1 MYRTT
6 FYYKL
11 EDKYSIEYVYAIKH
25 CKRPARTKVYKE
37 LETKSDCEYST
48 LGYLP
53 SKMQT
58 VSVPAHLQE
67 LVQSSAMLRKVH
79 THGVM

>member
-37 LETKSDCEYST
+37 LETKLNKGEISAY
-48 LGYLP
+48 GYIIDD
-53 SKMQT
+53 M
-58 VSVPAHLQE
+58 VSEPIERCHI
-67 LVQSSAMLRKVH
+67 
-79 THGVM
+79 